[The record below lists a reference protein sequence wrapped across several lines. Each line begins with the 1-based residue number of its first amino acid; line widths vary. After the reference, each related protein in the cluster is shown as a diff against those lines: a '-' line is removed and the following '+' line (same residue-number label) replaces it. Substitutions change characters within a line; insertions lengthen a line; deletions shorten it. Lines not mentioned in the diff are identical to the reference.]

1 MAQQVSVGVQG
12 MTCAACV
19 RRVERALEKADGVEG
34 VTVNLATEKATFRVV
49 DAIDLDGLLG
59 RIRDAGYEPIVETV
73 EQPVVGM
80 TCAACVQ
87 RVERAI
93 AALPGIVDV
102 SVNLALEKA
111 HVRYFPEVVSVAR
124 VRQAV
129 ADAGYEAPIVETED
143 AEEVARERE
152 RSAFRRDLLV
162 AAGFAIP
169 LVVLAM
175 GGMLV
180 PAVDRLVP
188 AEIRHWIELLLATPV
203 QFGPGR
209 RFYRGGF
216 AELRHRSPGMNTLV
230 MLGASAAYFYSVF
243 ALLAPGLFPEGT
255 ALVYFEASASIITLI
270 LVGKYMEAIARG
282 RTSQAIR
289 KLAGLQARTARVLR
303 DDGERDVPIEAV
315 IPGDIVLV
323 RPGEKVP
330 VDGIVREGTSY
341 LDESMLTG
349 EPLPTSKGPGD
360 EVIGGTVNKT
370 GAFRFEASR
379 VGTHTVLAQIIA
391 MVEAAQAAKP
401 PIQALADRI
410 AAIFVPVVV
419 VVALVTFGVWLAL
432 GQGLDHAMVAAVSVL
447 VISCPCAMGLATPT
461 AIMVGT
467 GKAAE
472 LGIIFREGT
481 ALESLAGI
489 DTVVMDKTGTLTRG
503 RPELTDVIVL
513 HGEED
518 AVLALVA
525 AAERQSEHPI
535 GEAIVAGALE
545 LGLDLPDAEDF
556 RALPGFGLQATV
568 EGRTVQVGADRY
580 MEKLGL
586 RLGDAAQ
593 RAEALAARGKSPLYA
608 AIDGKFAAVLAIADR
623 PKDGSAEAVA
633 KLTALGM
640 HVAMLTGDNRRT
652 AAAIA
657 AQLGIEQVLAE
668 VLPGD
673 KAEEVRRLQAE
684 GHRVAFVGD
693 GINDAPALATADVG
707 IAVGSGTDIAVEA
720 GDIVLIRDDLRVV
733 VDAVSLA
740 RRTLRTIRGN
750 FVWAYGYNVVL
761 IPVAAGVLYPLAGIL
776 LSPMLAA
783 AAMSASSL
791 FVVSNSLRLKRFR
804 PDGT

>member
-1 MAQQVSVGVQG
+1 

-19 RRVERALEKADGVEG
+19 RRVERALEKTDGVEG
-34 VTVNLATEKATFRVV
+34 VSVNLATEKVTLQVV
-49 DAIDLDGLLG
+49 DVIDLDGLLG
-59 RIRDAGYEPIVETV
+59 RIRDAGYEPVVETV

-80 TCAACVQ
+80 TCAACVR
-87 RVERAI
+87 RVEKAI
-93 AALPGIVDV
+93 AVLPGIVDV
-102 SVNLALEKA
+102 SVNLASEKA
-111 HVRYFPEVVSVAR
+111 HVRYLPEVVSLAR

-152 RSAFRRDLLV
+152 RSVFRRDLLV

-169 LVVLAM
+169 LVLLAM
-175 GGMLV
+175 GGMFV
-180 PAVDRLVP
+180 PAVDKLVP
-188 AEIRHWIELLLATPV
+188 SEIRHWIELLLATPV

-230 MLGASAAYFYSVF
+230 MLGSSAAYFYSVL
-243 ALLAPGLFPEGT
+243 ALLVPGLFPEGT

-270 LVGKYMEAIARG
+270 LLGKYMEAIARG

-289 KLAGLQARTARVLR
+289 KLVGLQPRTARVLR
-303 DDGERDVPIEAV
+303 DGTEHDVPIDTV

-330 VDGIVREGTSY
+330 VDGTVREGTSY

-349 EPLPTSKGPGD
+349 EPLPVSKGPGD
-360 EVIGGTVNKT
+360 EVVGATVNKT

-391 MVEAAQAAKP
+391 MVEAAQASKP

-419 VVALVTFGVWLAL
+419 LAALVTFGVWLAL

-472 LGIIFREGT
+472 LGILFREGT
-481 ALESLAGI
+481 ALESLARI

-503 RPELTDVIVL
+503 RPELTDVIAL
-513 HGEED
+513 EGDAD

-535 GEAIVAGALE
+535 GAAIVAGASE
-545 LGLDLPDAEDF
+545 RGLDLPDVERF
-556 RALPGFGLQATV
+556 RAVPGFGLHATV
-568 EGRTVQVGADRY
+568 AGRTVQVGADRY

-586 RLGDAAQ
+586 GLKEAAQ
-593 RAEALAARGKSPLYA
+593 HAEALAVQGKSPLYA
-608 AIDGKFAAVLAIADR
+608 AIDGKLAAVLAVADR

-657 AQLGIEQVLAE
+657 AQLGIEQVFAE

-684 GHRVAFVGD
+684 GHLVAFVGD
-693 GINDAPALATADVG
+693 GINDAPGLATADVG
-707 IAVGSGTDIAVEA
+707 IAVGSGTDIAVES

-733 VDAVSLA
+733 VDALSLA

-750 FVWAYGYNVVL
+750 FLWAYGYNVLL

-791 FVVSNSLRLKRFR
+791 FVVSNSLRLKGFR

>member
-1 MAQQVSVGVQG
+1 MAQQLNVGVQG
-12 MTCAACV
+12 MTCASCV
-19 RRVERALEKADGVEG
+19 RRVERALEKADGVGG
-34 VTVNLATEKATFRVV
+34 VSVNLATEKATFEVADV
-49 DAIDLDGLLG
+49 IDLESVLG
-59 RIRDAGYEPIVETV
+59 RIRDAGYDPVVESV

-80 TCAACVQ
+80 TCAACVR
-87 RVERAI
+87 RVEKAI
-93 AALPGIVDV
+93 GALPGIVDV
-102 SVNLALEKA
+102 SVNLAVEKA
-111 HVRYFPEVVSVAR
+111 HVRYLPEVVSLAR
-124 VRQAV
+124 VRQAIV
-129 ADAGYEAPIVETED
+129 EAGYEAPIVETED
-143 AEEVARERE
+143 AEETARERE
-152 RSAFRRDLLV
+152 RAAFRRDLWV
-162 AAGFAIP
+162 AAAFTVP

-175 GGMLV
+175 GGMFV
-180 PAVDRLVP
+180 PALERLVAP
-188 AEIRHWIELLLATPV
+188 DIRHWIELLLATPV

-230 MLGASAAYFYSVF
+230 MLGSSAAYFYSVL
-243 ALLAPGLFPEGT
+243 ALIVPWLFPEGT

-282 RTSQAIR
+282 RTSQAIK
-289 KLAGLQARTARVLR
+289 KLVGLQPRTARVLR
-303 DDGERDVPIEAV
+303 DGKEGDVPLEAV
-315 IPGDIVLV
+315 IPGDVVLV

-330 VDGIVREGTSY
+330 VDGIVREGNSY
-341 LDESMLTG
+341 VDESMLTG
-349 EPLPTSKGPGD
+349 EPLPASKGPGD
-360 EVIGGTVNKT
+360 EVFGGTVNGT
-370 GAFRFEASR
+370 GAFRYEASR

-419 VVALVTFGVWLAL
+419 GVALVTFGIWLAL
-432 GQGLDHAMVAAVSVL
+432 GLGIDHAVVAAVSVL

-481 ALESLAGI
+481 ALEGLAGI

-503 RPELTDVIVL
+503 RPELTDVV
-513 HGEED
+513 
-518 AVLALVA
+518 ALAGDDDDLLVLVA

-535 GEAIVAGALE
+535 GEAIVAGAAARGLE
-545 LGLDLPDAEDF
+545 VPDAEAF
-556 RALPGFGLQATV
+556 RAVPGFGLQATV
-568 EGRTVQVGADRY
+568 RGRKVQVGADRY

-586 RLGDAAQ
+586 HLGDAAQ
-593 RAEALAARGKSPLYA
+593 RAEALAVEGKTPL
-608 AIDGKFAAVLAIADR
+608 FAAVDGALAGILAIADR
-623 PKDGSAEAVA
+623 PKEGSAEAVA
-633 KLTALGM
+633 ALTGLGM
-640 HVAMLTGDNRRT
+640 RVAMLTGDNRRT
-652 AAAIA
+652 AMAIA
-657 AQLGIEQVLAE
+657 AQLGIDQVFSE

-684 GHRVAFVGD
+684 GHQVAFVGD

-707 IAVGSGTDIAVEA
+707 VAVGSGTDIAVES
-720 GDIVLIRDDLRVV
+720 GDVVLMRDDLRVV
-733 VDAVSLA
+733 VDAVALA

-750 FVWAYGYNVVL
+750 FVWAYGYNLVL

-791 FVVSNSLRLKRFR
+791 FVVSNSLRLKGFH
-804 PDGT
+804 PGT